1 MKQAFS
7 GIGSFLQTPSGVILS
22 VSAVWHAILWVVG
35 VEFSYLYIGIAV
47 IVLIFD
53 FVVANLLL
61 DRLIYFYSQFV
72 LPVQTAKD
80 RQEIHSRVSGF
91 TGNRGPTLF
100 VKNGRVIK
108 HEGETEKRGPGVI
121 VLDTAS
127 AVVMQTDT
135 QIIGAAGPGIRFT
148 KGREYI
154 TGEIGIDLRAQWQ
167 FIGPL
172 TSDQPFLKPAPNSD
186 PKKYNDQQAQA
197 RRQQTAGQTRDGFEI
212 SPTISIKFRIKRPET
227 FTEFENG
234 IPKNR
239 YSSTSESGVTSQYGY
254 NAAAVFNAISR
265 EVMELGTAD
274 NKRTRMEWNKLPAHL
289 VVNLWREYVRKF
301 KLEELFKAEGFSGLQ
316 TIEDMINKRVKRPL
330 VVAMDDIGLPTGE
343 ALPSLEHR
351 QLEERGLEI
360 MDVRIHNV
368 IFDPTIEEQTIQ
380 NWSAEWSKIAKRE
393 EDLLNEREKLIE
405 TGAHND
411 AVKQFARL
419 ASQKFD
425 NPIAAEA
432 DIFSTLQALI
442 EPVREAILIESR
454 ANNQMEAEIKKL
466 DEVWKWLLVH
476 KLDSSMRRDED
487 RQ

>member
-1 MKQAFS
+1 
-7 GIGSFLQTPSGVILS
+7 
-22 VSAVWHAILWVVG
+22 
-35 VEFSYLYIGIAV
+35 
-47 IVLIFD
+47 
-53 FVVANLLL
+53 
-61 DRLIYFYSQFV
+61 
-72 LPVQTAKD
+72 
-80 RQEIHSRVSGF
+80 
-91 TGNRGPTLF
+91 
-100 VKNGRVIK
+100 
-108 HEGETEKRGPGVI
+108 
-121 VLDTAS
+121 
-127 AVVMQTDT
+127 
-135 QIIGAAGPGIRFT
+135 
-148 KGREYI
+148 
-154 TGEIGIDLRAQWQ
+154 
-167 FIGPL
+167 
-172 TSDQPFLKPAPNSD
+172 
-186 PKKYNDQQAQA
+186 
-197 RRQQTAGQTRDGFEI
+197 
-212 SPTISIKFRIKRPET
+212 
-227 FTEFENG
+227 
-234 IPKNR
+234 
-239 YSSTSESGVTSQYGY
+239 
-254 NAAAVFNAISR
+254 
-265 EVMELGTAD
+265 
-274 NKRTRMEWNKLPAHL
+274 
-289 VVNLWREYVRKF
+289 
-301 KLEELFKAEGFSGLQ
+301 
-316 TIEDMINKRVKRPL
+316 